1 MKNIKVQFKLL
12 IYLFLLLNTSNI
24 ISAKNSDKL
33 SDAEDISNYFS
44 AIISTNNNQ
53 YKKSYSYLRL
63 LNNLEDSHYAYS
75 YYYQYSLVTL
85 GKLKEATNY
94 SRKLEHKKIDNF
106 ESNLISA
113 VYYLE
118 NKDFKNASLYLKKI
132 ENKNQPGSIKNL
144 ISSSLNS
151 WINFRNISDLNTGLN
166 FLDSIPKQFSNIKKI
181 QKIFAHCYFDSP
193 KTDEMFRQLTSN
205 PDVNYSRYLFFHS
218 NYLILRNNEEEAKK
232 NIKSSVLRYPKNLL
246 LNQLKIDY
254 EKKKVFNNKF
264 DCKNISDVIAE
275 IFYVVSNG
283 LSAQNNIIASNFYL
297 NLAKYLNPN
306 FVSFDELYAE
316 NFFLIQEYEES
327 KKIYSEIKK
336 RGSFYSWHA
345 SKQIA
350 SILNK
355 QEKKKDAINT
365 LKKSFE
371 KIVNPT
377 TYEIFDYAK
386 FLKNNEKYKESIKYY
401 SKVLNLIEPKNA
413 LYAQVMDGRGTAY
426 ERTDQWDKAEEDLL
440 NSLKV
445 SPDDAYVINYLA
457 YSWIEKGVNIQK
469 SLEMLKKA
477 NRLQP
482 NDGYIIDS
490 LGWALFELKK
500 YKEAKKYLELAV
512 KFMASDPVIND
523 HYADA
528 LWMNNNK
535 LQARYYWKYVLKLK
549 KTKKKLK
556 KIIEQK
562 LLFGLNS

>member
-151 WINFRNISDLNTGLN
+151 WINFRKISDLNTGLN